1 MTEADRDAIVQVL
14 SEYLDGLYHSDTTRL
29 RRVLHPQALYASASD
44 GTLLVRDMP
53 TYFPIVD
60 ARPSPDSL
68 GQARADRIVSIDF
81 AGPVTAIARVEC
93 VVQPRHFIDLLTMVR
108 LDGRW
113 WILSKVFHF
122 DEL

>member
-14 SEYLDGLYHSDTTRL
+14 NEYLDGLYHSDTTRL

-44 GTLLVRDMP
+44 GSLLVRTMP
-53 TYFPIVD
+53 EYFPIVD
-60 ARPSPDSL
+60 VRPSPASL
-68 GQARADRIVSIDF
+68 GQAREDRIVSIDF
-81 AGPVTAIARVEC
+81 AGPVTAIARLEC
-93 VVQPRHFIDLLTMVR
+93 VVQPRHFIDLLTLVK

-122 DEL
+122 DT